1 MDVFDIQRRIRE
13 ATDGMANGFVLTRY
27 SGGVIEAAFPSY
39 GEHSA
44 ESVVSEILGRYS
56 YTIEDFV
63 EAVEEELGGKYLYQV
78 GIDHTGLDQYSV
90 IVHYHDDPADT
101 AVHSLVT
108 DLYPC
113 GEFDTDN
120 PQAKDL
126 IESVLDNN

>member
-27 SGGVIEAAFPSY
+27 SGGVIEATFPSY

-63 EAVEEELGGKYLYQV
+63 EAVEEELGGKYLY
-78 GIDHTGLDQYSV
+78 L
-90 IVHYHDDPADT
+90 
-101 AVHSLVT
+101 SL
-108 DLYPC
+108 
-113 GEFDTDN
+113 
-120 PQAKDL
+120 
-126 IESVLDNN
+126 IHI